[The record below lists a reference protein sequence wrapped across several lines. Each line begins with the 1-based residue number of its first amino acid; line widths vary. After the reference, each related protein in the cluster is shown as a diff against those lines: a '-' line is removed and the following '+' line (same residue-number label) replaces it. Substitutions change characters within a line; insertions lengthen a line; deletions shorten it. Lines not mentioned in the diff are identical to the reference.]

1 MTDAEVVLMP
11 EARQAMAEVG
21 KAGASTGFNYFAA
34 FDGTNN
40 DKDNLKL
47 SGDPFQTNVANLFDR
62 AGQSDRFES
71 GYYKGVGTGG
81 DQGNIVNAA
90 ANPTPAIDAAA
101 ESAYSD
107 FSRAS
112 AD

>member
-1 MTDAEVVLMP
+1 MGTSVQRAMTDEEVVRMP

-47 SGDPFQTNVANLFDR
+47 SGDPFPDQCRESVR
-62 AGQSDRFES
+62 IAGQERSE
-71 GYYKGVGTGG
+71 
-81 DQGNIVNAA
+81 
-90 ANPTPAIDAAA
+90 
-101 ESAYSD
+101 
-107 FSRAS
+107 
-112 AD
+112 